1 MTRAMNKKDQNDEE
15 LERNNW
21 IDGYTTNDLSSL
33 QREDADLSPLHDR
46 FDNGTRP
53 SRKEAAALSPA
64 TRKYWLNWENISRK
78 KGILY
83 QNWISTN
90 KKIPDVVQVLIPH
103 VLKREILVSYH
114 DAILAAHL
122 GVNKT
127 VSKLKQRFYWYNMK
141 KDVKSHIRKCK
152 NMHKK

>member
-33 QREDADLSPLHDR
+33 QREDADLSPLHDW

-53 SRKEAAALSPA
+53 NREEAEALSPA

-78 KGILY
+78 KGYPI
-83 QNWISTN
+83 
-90 KKIPDVVQVLIPH
+90 
-103 VLKREILVSYH
+103 
-114 DAILAAHL
+114 
-122 GVNKT
+122 
-127 VSKLKQRFYWYNMK
+127 SKLDFNK
-141 KDVKSHIRKCK
+141 
-152 NMHKK
+152 